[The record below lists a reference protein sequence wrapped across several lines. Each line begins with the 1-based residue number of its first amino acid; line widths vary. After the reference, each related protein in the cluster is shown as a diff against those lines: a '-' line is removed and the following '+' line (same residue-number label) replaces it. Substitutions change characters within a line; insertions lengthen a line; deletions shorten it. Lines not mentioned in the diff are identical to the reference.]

1 MAIQQLV
8 RVIPGGSDPW
18 VAVINWRK
26 YVYPAGTEHY
36 VPAEVAVLIDAQIEH
51 EQPKYPPAQG
61 GGGGEGTFT
70 VHMFYVEDGPTMVDK
85 TFAEISQAVKS
96 GKDVRLV
103 YEEEDSVSVYY
114 LVKWEADFMAQFIR
128 IFHTDSSLMTV
139 YTVNVFSDGTVTDY
153 FSDARPEL
161 KALPTWAVDRRNI

>member
-1 MAIQQLV
+1 MNPTTRSELFMA
-8 RVIPGGSDPW
+8 
-18 VAVINWRK
+18 AA
-26 YVYPAGTEHY
+26 AGENVTPPTPTTREEY
-36 VPAEVAVLIDAQIEH
+36 FLKKIAENA
-51 EQPKYPPAQG
+51 G
-61 GGGGEGTFT
+61 GGGGGAGTFT
-70 VHMFYVEDGPTMVDK
+70 VHMFGPTMVDK

-114 LVKWEADFMAQFIR
+114 LVRWNADSMAQFIR

-153 FSDARPEL
+153 SSEGDLYMPAP
-161 KALPTWAVDRRNI
+161 N